1 MANLSRLTRTN
12 RRMENFT
19 VLGFRFAVWLAPRLP
34 ERFGFWLF
42 ARLGDL
48 SYWFGTANRANYQ
61 KNLKHV
67 IGADRPQSEYNRITR
82 KAFQNSLKNYFD
94 LFRGHA
100 LTEQQVYAQLES
112 VQGLEH
118 LDNAIAQGKGVVG
131 GSAHFGN
138 FNMFV
143 RLTAVHLH
151 QGHEVIVPVERIKP
165 DAVFDIVTKQ
175 RAAEGIELV
184 PSDAAGRVL
193 LKKLRAGAILGLA
206 VDLDPTHTGPMVNFF
221 GAPAQLPDGA
231 AVLAVKYNAPLILAF
246 NRRLENNKCAVV
258 IEPPLELERT
268 GDLQKDAR
276 AAIEKIAARMEFWI
290 KQYPDQ
296 WILFNPVWQ
305 DQVGIVQ

>member
-1 MANLSRLTRTN
+1 VVGLARHVDILA
-12 RRMENFT
+12 
-19 VLGFRFAVWLAPRLP
+19 VWGYRFAVWVAPRLP

-48 SYWFGTANRANYQ
+48 AYLFNTNGRANYL

-67 IGADRPQSEYNRITR
+67 IGTDEPQSEYDRITR

-100 LTEQQVYAQLES
+100 LNEAQVYGQLAS
-112 VQGLEH
+112 VEGLEH
-118 LDNAIAQGKGVVG
+118 LDNAIALGKGIAG

-143 RLTAVHLH
+143 HLTAVHLH
-151 QGHEVIVPVERIKP
+151 KQHEVVVPVERLKP
-165 DAVFDIVTKQ
+165 EAIHAIVTKQ
-175 RAAEGIELV
+175 RAAQGIELV

-206 VDLDPTHTGPMVNFF
+206 IDLDPTRTGPIVNFF

-231 AVLAVKYNAPLILAF
+231 ALLSIKFNAPLILAF
-246 NRRLENNKCAVV
+246 NRRLDDNKCAVV

-276 AAIEKIAARMEFWI
+276 AAVEKIAARMEFWI
-290 KQYPDQ
+290 RQYPEQ
-296 WILFNPVWQ
+296 WILFSPVWQ
-305 DQVGIVQ
+305 EDKNDNAQ

>member
-1 MANLSRLTRTN
+1 MDKLI
-12 RRMENFT
+12 
-19 VLGFRFAVWLAPRLP
+19 VLGYRFAVWFAPRLP
-34 ERFGFWLF
+34 ERFGFWFF

-48 SYWFGTANRANYQ
+48 AYLSAPVGRANYLD
-61 KNLKHV
+61 NLKHV
-67 IGADRPQSEYNRITR
+67 IGADRPPGEYRRITR

-112 VQGLEH
+112 VEGLEH
-118 LDNAIAQGKGVVG
+118 LDNAIALGKGVVG

-143 RLTAVHLH
+143 HLTAVHLH
-151 QGHEVIVPVERIKP
+151 RQHEVVVPVERLKP
-165 DAVFDIVTKQ
+165 EAVFEIVTRQ
-175 RAAEGIELV
+175 RAAQGIELV
-184 PSDAAGRVL
+184 PADAAGRVL

-206 VDLDPTHTGPMVNFF
+206 IDLDPTNSGPVVNFF

-231 AVLAVKYNAPLILAF
+231 ATLAVKYDVPLILAF

-258 IEPPLELERT
+258 IEPPLPLERT
-268 GDLQKDAR
+268 GDLQQDSR
-276 AAIEKIAARMEFWI
+276 AAVEKIAARMEYWI
-290 KQYPDQ
+290 RQYPEQ

-305 DQVGIVQ
+305 DRTHIVQ